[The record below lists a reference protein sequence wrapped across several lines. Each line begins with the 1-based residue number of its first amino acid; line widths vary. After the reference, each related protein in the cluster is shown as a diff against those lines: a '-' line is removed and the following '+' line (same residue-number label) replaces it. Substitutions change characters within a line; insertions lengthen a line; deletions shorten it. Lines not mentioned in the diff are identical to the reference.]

1 MRRSTFLKIAVLS
14 LGLLALAWAPAAR
27 AVAASSVGG
36 VTFGEWN
43 LPSFGSGF
51 ATGALLDQNNNTV
64 FKMKAKLTETP
75 SPALALRQGNLN
87 GELDDG
93 APGFPI
99 FFVNGS
105 WKALA
110 LTGEGSFEPSSASR
124 SRRSAPSSRSARWPA
139 SSPTRPP
146 SPTRWA
152 STRASGR
159 PSCRLEPFPDSLAG
173 GPLEGLPLS
182 SGFVRWFPLSGQ
194 DRLVA
199 V

>member
-110 LTGEGSFEPSSASR
+110 LTGEGSFEAIISKQV
-124 SRRSAPSSRSARWPA
+124 
-139 SSPTRPP
+139 SPLGPIVQIGKMAGKFSDPP
-146 SPTRWA
+146 S
-152 STRASGR
+152 
-159 PSCRLEPFPDSLAG
+159 FPDQVGKYKGEWKAQL
-173 GPLEGLPLS
+173 
-182 SGFVRWFPLSGQ
+182 
-194 DRLVA
+194 
-199 V
+199 